1 MPGLRGRLLV
11 EGWGGT
17 WQRMTRTKQVATDA
31 METPLNRCLSTLD
44 ITLLGI
50 GHMVGAGIYVLTGTV
65 AKDTAG
71 PGIILSFLLAGFAS
85 LLAALCYA
93 EFGARVPKAGSAYVY
108 TYVTIGEFWA
118 FVIGWNIVLEH
129 MIGAASVARAWSGYM
144 DSLFDGALSN
154 ATMTYIGTLHA
165 GLLAQ
170 YPDFLAFAV
179 TLIYCGFLT
188 LGVKGSAYFNS
199 IFTLINLCVMAF
211 VIVAGMMYADVG
223 NWNTEKGFLPFGVSG
238 VVAGA
243 ATCFYA
249 FVGFDSIATAGE
261 EARDPTRSI
270 PRATLVS
277 MSVVTIG
284 YIMVGATLTLMVPY
298 YELNPAAA
306 LPEAFATYGAY
317 WAKYVVSVGAICG
330 MTTTL
335 FGSLFSLPRCVY
347 AMAAD
352 GLLFS
357 WLARVS
363 DKTKVPVITL
373 ILCGFFSALIALV
386 FDIEKLVEFM
396 SIGTL
401 MAYTIVSASVIILRY
416 QPSSRC
422 NIKSPSHSNTQAAST
437 PGTVTTPT
445 TPTSI
450 DDIAKLIP
458 RPDPRQGPD
467 ERRRRTSRI
476 GSTASVP
483 EVCVR
488 TFALAFG
495 GGVDSDG
502 EGGELRSSCRW
513 LLHVVGRQE
522 AGTVATWG
530 VVIFTVSSAALCSLM
545 QWGGS
550 FLALPYPSPWAIIL
564 ALLIIALQVFSVVVI
579 LAHRQNTLVLSFS
592 VPLVPLLPLVSIFF
606 NVALMVHLNPM
617 TWIRFIV
624 WMVLGLVLYFA
635 YGQHHSREGEPVSSY
650 STLLTEPAPAGNT
663 VFGSVQHTLS
673 HVTAKIAS
681 AASEDKKPIVDESNI
696 EDDDL

>member
-1 MPGLRGRLLV
+1 MG
-11 EGWGGT
+11 
-17 WQRMTRTKQVATDA
+17 RTKQVATDA

-71 PGIILSFLLAGFAS
+71 PAIIISFLLAGFAS

-129 MIGAASVARAWSGYM
+129 MIGAASVARAWSGYI
-144 DSLFDGALSN
+144 DSLFNGTISN
-154 ATMTYIGTLHA
+154 ATKSTIGTLHS
-165 GLLAQ
+165 GYLSE

-199 IFTLINLCVMAF
+199 IFTLINLCVMLF
-211 VIVAGMMYADVG
+211 VIIVGMAFADIS
-223 NWNTEKGFLPFGVSG
+223 NWNTEGGFAPFGASG
-238 VVAGA
+238 IIAGA

-261 EARDPTRSI
+261 EAKNPAKSI
-270 PRATLVS
+270 PQATLVS
-277 MSVVTIG
+277 MTIVTIG
-284 YIMVGATLTLMVPY
+284 YILVGATLTLMVPY
-298 YELNPAAA
+298 YTLNPAAA
-306 LPEAFATYGAY
+306 LPDAFAAHGAT
-317 WAKYVVSVGAICG
+317 WAKYVVSVGALCG

-347 AMAAD
+347 AMAVD

-363 DKTKVPVITL
+363 EKTKVPVITL
-373 ILCGFFSALIALV
+373 VLCGFFSALIALV

-416 QPSSRC
+416 QPASRC
-422 NIKSPSHSNTQAAST
+422 NIKSPTHSLAPT
-437 PGTVTTPT
+437 PGTLTTPT
-445 TPTSI
+445 TPTP
-450 DDIAKLIP
+450 KETP
-458 RPDPRQGPD
+458 
-467 ERRRRTSRI
+467 
-476 GSTASVP
+476 
-483 EVCVR
+483 
-488 TFALAFG
+488 
-495 GGVDSDG
+495 DG
-502 EGGELRSSCRW
+502 EGGELRASCRW
-513 LLHVVGRQE
+513 LTKVVGERE
-522 AGTVATWG
+522 GGSVVAWA
-530 VVIFTVSSAALCSLM
+530 VVLFTITSASFCILL
-545 QWGGS
+545 QWGS
-550 FLALPYPSPWAIIL
+550 DFLALPYPAAWAIIIAIIL
-564 ALLIIALQVFSVVVI
+564 VCVLIFSVLVI
-579 LAHRQNTLVLSFS
+579 LAHRQNQLVLSFT
-592 VPLVPLLPLVSIFF
+592 VPLVPLFPLTSIFI
-606 NVALMVHLNPM
+606 NVGLMVHLNPM

-624 WMVLGLVLYFA
+624 WMVIGLLVYFA
-635 YGQHHSREGEPVSSY
+635 YGQYHSREGEPVSSY
-650 STLLTEPAPAGNT
+650 STLLTEPTPAGNT

-673 HVTAKIAS
+673 NVTAKIAS
-681 AASEDKKPIVDESNI
+681 AASEDKKPIVDQEI
-696 EDDDL
+696 PTYWIKILLRRIHKYYYTFFLQIPK